1 MGMQITT
8 STLTTGSGALAAPQE
23 PVQGRRISRPVEQR
37 DSGQTETALPGNRN
51 PGSTE
56 STTLNQ
62 VTQNLEQ
69 INLAFDRKLQFVLDQ
84 ESSEITV
91 KVIDKETDKVIK
103 VLPPEELQRLHS
115 GIREAIGFLVDRTV

>member
-1 MGMQITT
+1 MGMHITN
-8 STLTTGSGALAAPQE
+8 SLTAGSGALAAPQE
-23 PVQGRRISRPVEQR
+23 PAQGRRMSRPVEQR
-37 DSGQTETALPGNRN
+37 ESGQTETALPGSRN

-56 STTLNQ
+56 SATSNQ
-62 VTQNLEQ
+62 VIPSLEQ
-69 INLAFDRKLQFVLDQ
+69 MNLAFDRKLQFVLDQ

-115 GIREAIGFLVDRTV
+115 GNREAMGFLVDRTV

>member
-8 STLTTGSGALAAPQE
+8 SLTTGSGALAAPQE
-23 PVQGRRISRPVEQR
+23 QPAQGRRMSRPVEQR
-37 DSGQTETALPGNRN
+37 DSGQTETALSGSRN
-51 PGSTE
+51 PETTE
-56 STTLNQ
+56 STTSNQ
-62 VTQNLEQ
+62 VIPSLEQ
-69 INLAFDRKLQFVLDQ
+69 MNLAFDRKLQFVLDQ